1 MNMVF
6 DSKASMSS
14 DYFFYFKRLHTLQLF
29 LFLRSLRVFL
39 LVQSVD
45 FNVILV

>member
-14 DYFFYFKRLHTLQLF
+14 DYFFYFKRLHT
-29 LFLRSLRVFL
+29 SLRVLL